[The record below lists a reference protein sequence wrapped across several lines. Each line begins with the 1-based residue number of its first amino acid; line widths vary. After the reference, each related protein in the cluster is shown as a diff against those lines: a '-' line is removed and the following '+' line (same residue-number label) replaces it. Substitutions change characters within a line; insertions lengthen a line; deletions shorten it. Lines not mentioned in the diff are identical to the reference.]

1 MEVKILPVIFKLS
14 IFSEK
19 IVKIK
24 SGKFVGSA
32 SFHEGYPLKGV
43 FMSDCYEDLKTIRL
57 HQIAPEYLENVF
69 LIIVSKN
76 SKFPRLFYYFFLGFF
91 LELSQKIMYVQI

>member
-1 MEVKILPVIFKLS
+1 MNEEKIGFWLSMEVKILPVIFKLS

-32 SFHEGYPLKGV
+32 SFHLKFLKLNSLNFV
-43 FMSDCYEDLKTIRL
+43 HRIYKLASIKKKSDFGLK
-57 HQIAPEYLENVF
+57 
-69 LIIVSKN
+69 
-76 SKFPRLFYYFFLGFF
+76 LFKIFFGFARYNILF
-91 LELSQKIMYVQI
+91 VK